1 MKFKTSSII
10 AILAVF
16 LCIIAGSFV
25 IFQKNAEPSDN
36 SIKDSNYGSEIIFGV
51 IKSIEVADGNYK
63 LLINNS
69 NGEYVVNV
77 PESVD
82 IKFPEIYEGDNIAV
96 EGLVEINYSGIMTR
110 SFPPI
115 LTASSVLYYPPEF
128 VTSGKV
134 TEIDFVNDYKRFL
147 VEGEN
152 SLCYVSV
159 TNDTL
164 VSGDPNNVKINS
176 TVTYSSIIQLMSYPG
191 QCGALHFIVH

>member
-1 MKFKTSSII
+1 MKFKTSSMI

-25 IFQKNAEPSDN
+25 IFQKNSEQSNNVAD
-36 SIKDSNYGSEIIFGV
+36 DSKYGSELIFGIINSV
-51 IKSIEVADGNYK
+51 EVADGNYK
-63 LLINNS
+63 LLMNNS

-82 IKFPEIYEGDNIAV
+82 IKFPEIYEGDNISV
-96 EGLVEINYSGIMTR
+96 GGLVEINYSGIMTW

-128 VTSGKV
+128 VTSGTV
-134 TEIDFVNDYKRFL
+134 TEISEVNDYKRFL

-159 TNDTL
+159 TNDTI
-164 VSGDPNNVKINS
+164 VSGDLNNVKINS

-191 QCGALHFIVH
+191 QCGAIHFIVH